1 MPIWFELVLLMLF
14 TYALGLG
21 IGWLLWGRGPA
32 VPTEIAPEPQGDPA
46 P

>member
-21 IGWLLWGRGPA
+21 IGWLLWGRDPA
-32 VPTEIAPEPQGDPA
+32 APVDAAPEPKGDPA